1 MNRTPFDKRR
11 LFSAFLTG
19 DHPAGLRSD
28 ARAANGYERR

>member
-1 MNRTPFDKRR
+1 MNRTPFDKW

-19 DHPAGLRSD
+19 DHPAGLSSD